1 MSKIVYTANAIRC
14 KILLSL
20 WKLTG
25 AWWEIMVYDCACS
38 CCAAVQTTFAINIIP
53 EFYLCNRCNDWR
65 LCAWMYN
72 TNFDDNN
79 SVVVAGINDMLRQL
93 PAARNAAVH
102 ILADIKMAG
111 SAYKRRATN
120 QRCDICGQFYTTAY
134 YLWNEQAPTQIDVCD
149 ACVRAVDAVINTR
162 VYMYFI
168 MSQIIDTLPIEDT
181 RVYARGV
188 IVNVMHAASQRRIYD
203 AGEFTGMV
211 TDI

>member
-1 MSKIVYTANAIRC
+1 
-14 KILLSL
+14 
-20 WKLTG
+20 
-25 AWWEIMVYDCACS
+25 
-38 CCAAVQTTFAINIIP
+38 
-53 EFYLCNRCNDWR
+53 
-65 LCAWMYN
+65 MYN

-120 QRCDICGQFYTTAY
+120 HRSDICGQFYTTAY

-149 ACVRAVDAVINTR
+149 ACVCAVDAVINTR